1 MKLRASLLLITF
13 FALSTSLV
21 SAGDPT
27 LGKTKASLCAACHG
41 ADGNS
46 TNPEWP
52 KLAGQHASYII
63 RQTLAIRSGEDRV
76 NALMAPMVADLSAED
91 LADIAAYFE
100 TKNTTYVEAINE
112 DKKRV
117 AELLYRGGDQSRDIP
132 ACMGC
137 HGPDG
142 RGNGLAK
149 FPSLRGQHAKY
160 TVVQLNAY
168 RDKKR
173 ITGTIMPDIAKRLEP
188 FEIEALA
195 AYLSALH

>member
-1 MKLRASLLLITF
+1 MKLRASLLLTF
-13 FALSTSLV
+13 FALHASLV
-21 SAGDPT
+21 SAGDAA
-27 LGKTKASLCAACHG
+27 LGKTKASLCTACHG
-41 ADGNS
+41 VDGNS

-63 RQTLAIRSGEDRV
+63 QQTLAIKSGKSRV
-76 NALMAPMVADLSAED
+76 NALMAPMVANLSAEN

-100 TKNTTYVEAINE
+100 TQKTTHVEAINE

-117 AELLYRGGDQSRDIP
+117 AELLYRGGDKSRDIP

-160 TVVQLNAY
+160 TVTQLNAY

-173 ITGTIMPDIAKRLEP
+173 TTSTMMLDIAKRLEP

-195 AYLSALH
+195 TYLSALH

>member
-1 MKLRASLLLITF
+1 MKLRISLWLITF
-13 FALSTSLV
+13 LALSISSV

-27 LGKTKASLCAACHG
+27 SGKAKASLCAACHG
-41 ADGNS
+41 AEGNS

-63 RQTLAIRSGEDRV
+63 EQTLAIKNGDGRV
-76 NALMAPMVADLSAED
+76 NALMAPMVANLSTDD
-91 LADIAAYFE
+91 LADIAAYFA
-100 TKNTTYVEAINE
+100 TQNTTHVKAISE

-117 AELLYRGGDQSRDIP
+117 AELLYRGGDPSRDIP

-142 RGNGLAK
+142 GGNGLAK

-160 TVVQLNAY
+160 TVAQLNAY

-173 ITGTIMPDIAKRLEP
+173 TTGAMMPGIAKRLEP